1 MNYQDLFENYLMNK
15 NENKEQIQTPISSS
29 IQSLEP
35 VKMLGKSGISEEE
48 FDIMFAE
55 IIKETWLVPVF
66 VTKYGCSLFNGYEVV
81 RCVTKP

>member
-1 MNYQDLFENYLMNK
+1 MNYQDLFENYLMTK

-35 VKMLGKSGISEEE
+35 KKMLGKSGISEEE

-55 IIKETWLVPVF
+55 ILKGKL
-66 VTKYGCSLFNGYEVV
+66 
-81 RCVTKP
+81 

>member
-1 MNYQDLFENYLMNK
+1 MNYQDLFENYLMTK

-55 IIKETWLVPVF
+55 IIKE
-66 VTKYGCSLFNGYEVV
+66 KI
-81 RCVTKP
+81 

>member
-48 FDIMFAE
+48 FDMMFAE
-55 IIKETWLVPVF
+55 IIKGKL
-66 VTKYGCSLFNGYEVV
+66 
-81 RCVTKP
+81 

>member
-1 MNYQDLFENYLMNK
+1 MNYQDLFENYLMTK

-55 IIKETWLVPVF
+55 IIKEKL
-66 VTKYGCSLFNGYEVV
+66 
-81 RCVTKP
+81 

>member
-1 MNYQDLFENYLMNK
+1 MNYKDLFENYLMNK

-55 IIKETWLVPVF
+55 IIKEKL
-66 VTKYGCSLFNGYEVV
+66 
-81 RCVTKP
+81 

>member
-1 MNYQDLFENYLMNK
+1 MNYQDLFENYLMTK

-35 VKMLGKSGISEEE
+35 KKMLGKSGISEEE

-55 IIKETWLVPVF
+55 ILKEKL
-66 VTKYGCSLFNGYEVV
+66 
-81 RCVTKP
+81 